1 MSYSSVASTYYD
13 TSVTLY
19 RWTTLDSNNEP
30 VYVSSTIRCRL
41 DRKTVRVQGVDGNA
55 VVCSHVMLTDSEINP
70 VRDYIVTA
78 AMEKLVPAGV
88 FEHKDF
94 SISHYEVFLK

>member
-1 MSYSSVASTYYD
+1 
-13 TSVTLY
+13 
-19 RWTTLDSNNEP
+19 
-30 VYVSSTIRCRL
+30 
-41 DRKTVRVQGVDGNA
+41 
-55 VVCSHVMLTDSEINP
+55 